1 MSKFLLICL
10 LWLIAFYQTIE
21 FKNKSIAYE
30 NNFAEKKKTY
40 RFNENYNKNEIQLKN
55 IIQIGEYYM
64 LDERCIIPKFAR
76 SVDEMTR
83 NVAKFISPL

>member
-21 FKNKSIAYE
+21 FKQINRMRKQFRRE
-30 NNFAEKKKTY
+30 EKTY

-55 IIQIGEYYM
+55 IKQIGEYYL